1 LTPGLAS
8 PYSSREVTQQALYQ
22 FILLRTN
29 GVKKETLNKNI
40 KNMHA
45 FLSWAEKNR
54 YVVSD
59 LRVKK
64 VKVAQKPIDVRSGDS
79 KRTI

>member
-1 LTPGLAS
+1 
-8 PYSSREVTQQALYQ
+8 
-22 FILLRTN
+22 
-29 GVKKETLNKNI
+29 
-40 KNMHA
+40 MHA